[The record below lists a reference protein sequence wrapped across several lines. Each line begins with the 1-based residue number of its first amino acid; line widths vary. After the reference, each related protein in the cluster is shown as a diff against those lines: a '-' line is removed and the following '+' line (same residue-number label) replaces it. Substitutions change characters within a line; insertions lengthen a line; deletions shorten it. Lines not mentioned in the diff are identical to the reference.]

1 MDPNAAPPAPDTAP
15 DAAPKAARSRAAI
28 VFVFV
33 TVVLDMIGFGIIM
46 PVLPELIET
55 VGQMD
60 LAQAAV
66 MGAWLFAAFALAQFV
81 FGPLVGNLSDRYGRR
96 PLLLLA
102 VAGLGFDYLLHALAP
117 SLGWLFVGRVL
128 AGICGASWVIAN
140 AYITDV
146 TEPEERGKYFG
157 MLGAA
162 FGLGFIL
169 GPAIGGL
176 LGEYGP
182 RVPFYVAAALSLL
195 NFAFGYFVLPESLP
209 PEKRGAFGWRRAQP
223 VWVVVVFVTYKGVL
237 PLVAVL
243 ALFFFATSVYQAI
256 WTYWSIA
263 KFDWSP
269 SMVGLSLAAFGIITA
284 VFQGALSSPGVKLLG
299 EARLA
304 LLGMV
309 LGAVALLGYG
319 VIGAPWMVFA
329 LMVVHGPEGF
339 VHPML
344 TAILTRLAP
353 EDAQGELQGG
363 LSGMMALTM
372 LFGTVFFGQV
382 FGYFMSGA
390 APITSPDVAF
400 WMASG
405 IIALAVLVF
414 LRQVGALRRAEL
426 ATAAAPTP

>member
-1 MDPNAAPPAPDTAP
+1 MIQIAPPTA
-15 DAAPKAARSRAAI
+15 KSKRAI
-28 VFVFV
+28 TFVFI

-46 PVLPELIET
+46 PVLPQLIET
-55 VGQMD
+55 VGHMD
-60 LAQAAV
+60 LAHAAV
-66 MGAWLFAAFALAQFV
+66 MGSWLFAAYALAQFA

-96 PLLLLA
+96 PLLLLS

-117 SLGWLFVGRVL
+117 TLGILFVGRVL
-128 AGICGASWVIAN
+128 AGVCGASWVIAN

-146 TEPEERGKYFG
+146 TEPDERGKYFG

-182 RVPFYVAAALSLL
+182 RVPFYVAAGLSLL
-195 NFAFGYFVLPESLP
+195 NFVFGYFVLPESLP
-209 PEKRGAFGWRRAQP
+209 AEKRRDFDWRRANP
-223 VWVVVVFVTYKGVL
+223 LGVFKVFATYKGVL

-256 WTYWSIA
+256 WTFWGIA

-284 VFQGALSSPGVKLLG
+284 VFQGALSGVGARVFG

-304 LLGMV
+304 LIGMV
-309 LGAVALLGYG
+309 LGAVALFGYG
-319 VIGAPWMVFA
+319 MITAPWMVFA
-329 LMVVHGPEGF
+329 LMIVHGPEGF

-363 LSGMMALTM
+363 LSGIMALTM

-390 APITSPDVAF
+390 APITSPDVAY
-400 WMASG
+400 WVASG
-405 IIALAVLVF
+405 IIAVAVLVF
-414 LRQVGALRRAEL
+414 ALVVPDLRD
-426 ATAAAPTP
+426 APNSAKPLE

>member
-1 MDPNAAPPAPDTAP
+1 MTQIAPPAA
-15 DAAPKAARSRAAI
+15 KSKSAI
-28 VFVFV
+28 TFVFI

-46 PVLPELIET
+46 PVLPQLIET

-60 LAQAAV
+60 LAQSAV
-66 MGAWLFAAFALAQFV
+66 MGAWLFAAYALAQFA
-81 FGPLVGNLSDRYGRR
+81 FGPLMGNLSDRFGRR
-96 PLLLLA
+96 PLLLLS
-102 VAGLGFDYLLHALAP
+102 VAGLGFDYLLHALA
-117 SLGWLFVGRVL
+117 STLGILFVGRIL
-128 AGICGASWVIAN
+128 AGLCGASWVIAN

-146 TEPEERGKYFG
+146 TEPDERGKYFG

-182 RVPFYVAAALSLL
+182 RVPFYVAACLSLL
-195 NFAFGYFVLPESLP
+195 NLAFGYFVLPESLP
-209 PEKRGAFGWRRAQP
+209 PEKRRAFDWRRANP
-223 VWVVVVFVTYKGVL
+223 FGVFKVFATYKGVL

-243 ALFFFATSVYQAI
+243 ALFFFATSIYQAI
-256 WTYWSIA
+256 WTFWGIA

-284 VFQGALSSPGVKLLG
+284 VFQGALSGLGAKIFG

-304 LLGMV
+304 LIGMI
-309 LGAVALLGYG
+309 LGAVALMGYG
-319 VIGAPWMVFA
+319 MIAAPWMVFA

-363 LSGMMALTM
+363 LSGIMALSM

-390 APITSPDVAF
+390 APMTSPDVAF
-400 WMASG
+400 WLASA
-405 IIALAVLVF
+405 IITLAILVYI
-414 LRQVGALRRAEL
+414 RVAPDLRRAPPPVK
-426 ATAAAPTP
+426 APE

>member
-1 MDPNAAPPAPDTAP
+1 MIMSVPKPAP
-15 DAAPKAARSRAAI
+15 KSKSAI
-28 VFVFV
+28 AFVFI

-46 PVLPELIET
+46 PVLPQLIET

-60 LAQAAV
+60 LAQAAK
-66 MGAWLFAAFALAQFV
+66 MGAWMFAAYAIAAFA
-81 FGPLVGNLSDRYGRR
+81 FGPLMGNLSDRFGRR
-96 PLLLLA
+96 PILLIA
-102 VAGLGFDYLLHALAP
+102 VAGLGFDYLMHALAP
-117 SLGWLFVGRVL
+117 SLGWLFVGRIL
-128 AGICGASWVIAN
+128 AGLCGASWVIAN

-146 TEPEERGKYFG
+146 TQPEERGKYFG

-176 LGEYGP
+176 LGEYGA
-182 RVPFYVAAALSLL
+182 RVPFYAAAGLSLL

-209 PEKRGAFGWRRAQP
+209 ADKRRAFEWRRANP
-223 VWVVVVFVTYKGVL
+223 FGVFAVFATYKGVL

-243 ALFFFATSVYQAI
+243 ALFFFATSVYQAV
-256 WTYWSIA
+256 WAFWGIA

-269 SMVGLSLAAFGIITA
+269 SMVGLSLAMFGIVTA
-284 VFQGALSSPGVKLLG
+284 VFQGALSGAGARIFG

-304 LLGMV
+304 LIGMV
-309 LGAVALLGYG
+309 LGAVALAGYG
-319 VIGAPWMVFA
+319 MIAAPWMVFA
-329 LMVVHGPEGF
+329 LMIVHGPEGF

-363 LSGMMALTM
+363 LAGIMSLSM

-382 FGYFMSGA
+382 FGFFMGQG
-390 APITSPDVAF
+390 APIRSPDVAYF
-400 WMASG
+400 IAAG
-405 IIALAVLVF
+405 LIALAAILYIWLVPSA
-414 LRQVGALRRAEL
+414 RRGAK
-426 ATAAAPTP
+426 AAANPIQEAA

>member
-1 MDPNAAPPAPDTAP
+1 MTQIALPAA
-15 DAAPKAARSRAAI
+15 KSKSAI
-28 VFVFV
+28 TFVFI

-46 PVLPELIET
+46 PVLPQLIET
-55 VGQMD
+55 VGDMD
-60 LAQAAV
+60 LAHAAV
-66 MGAWLFAAFALAQFV
+66 MGAWLFAAYALAQFA
-81 FGPLVGNLSDRYGRR
+81 FGPLMGNLSDRYGRR
-96 PLLLLA
+96 PLLLLS

-117 SLGWLFVGRVL
+117 TLGILFVGRVL
-128 AGICGASWVIAN
+128 AGVCGASWVIAN

-146 TEPEERGKYFG
+146 TEPDERGKYFG

-182 RVPFYVAAALSLL
+182 RVPFYVAAGLSLL

-209 PEKRGAFGWRRAQP
+209 PEKRRAFDWRRANP
-223 VWVVVVFVTYKGVL
+223 LGVFKVFATYKGVL

-256 WTYWSIA
+256 WTFWGIA

-284 VFQGALSSPGVKLLG
+284 VFQGALSGLGAKVFG

-304 LLGMV
+304 LIGMV
-309 LGAVALLGYG
+309 LGAVALFGYG
-319 VIGAPWMVFA
+319 VITAPWMVFA
-329 LMVVHGPEGF
+329 LMIVHGPEGF

-363 LSGMMALTM
+363 LSGIMALSM

-382 FGYFMSGA
+382 FGYFMSGT
-390 APITSPDVAF
+390 APITSPDVAY
-400 WMASG
+400 WLASG
-405 IIALAVLVF
+405 IIALAVVVF
-414 LRQVGALRRAEL
+414 IRVVPDLRHAPN
-426 ATAAAPTP
+426 AAKAQE

>member
-1 MDPNAAPPAPDTAP
+1 MTQIAPPAA
-15 DAAPKAARSRAAI
+15 KSKSAI
-28 VFVFV
+28 TFVFI

-46 PVLPELIET
+46 PVLPQLIET

-60 LAQAAV
+60 LAQSAV
-66 MGAWLFAAFALAQFV
+66 MGAWLFAAYALAQFA
-81 FGPLVGNLSDRYGRR
+81 FGPLMGNLSDRFGRR
-96 PLLLLA
+96 PLLLLS

-117 SLGWLFVGRVL
+117 TLGILFVGRIL
-128 AGICGASWVIAN
+128 AGLCGASWVIAN

-146 TEPEERGKYFG
+146 TEPDERGKYFG

-182 RVPFYVAAALSLL
+182 RVPFYVAACLSLL

-209 PEKRGAFGWRRAQP
+209 PEKRRAFDWRRANP
-223 VWVVVVFVTYKGVL
+223 FGAFKVFATYKGVL

-243 ALFFFATSVYQAI
+243 ALFFFATSIYQAI
-256 WTYWSIA
+256 WTFWGIA

-284 VFQGALSSPGVKLLG
+284 VFQGALSGLGAKIFG

-304 LLGMV
+304 LIGMI
-309 LGAVALLGYG
+309 LGAVALMGYG
-319 VIGAPWMVFA
+319 MIAAPWMVFA

-363 LSGMMALTM
+363 LSGIMALSM

-390 APITSPDVAF
+390 APMTSPDVAF
-400 WMASG
+400 WLASA
-405 IIALAVLVF
+405 IITLAILVYI
-414 LRQVGALRRAEL
+414 RVAPDLRRAPPPVK
-426 ATAAAPTP
+426 APE